1 MENKK
6 IVIVGGGTSG
16 WMTALYMNFLSEKYD
31 ITLIESEEIGILG
44 AGEGSVPYF
53 PTFLGKMGIKERD
66 FIKNTN
72 ATFKIGISFE
82 NWRKDGKKY
91 FHPFDVERKQV
102 SYNLKKHE
110 LNSDITKYRLS
121 DLDIPY
127 SMINLMANDETF
139 EDSFINSILSY
150 NNKSPYIEIDGFEDL
165 IAIYS
170 LHFDAHLV
178 AKYLRGVAEGRG
190 IKRIE
195 GVVSKINNNED
206 GFITSVICNDIQYDC
221 DIIFDCSGFK
231 RLIIGDHFKTNW
243 KSYQDKLK
251 VNTAIPYFLP
261 MGEKIPPYTKSIAM
275 DYGWMWQIPLQNR
288 WGCGYIFDDNYIDVE
303 TAKEEVRKYL
313 GHDVEMNRTIKFD
326 AGRYEDVFVKNCIA
340 VGLSAGFTEPL
351 EATAIW
357 SAMQTV
363 SMITQNLIENPK
375 ENMVKEFNLINGNFN
390 DDIVN
395 FLHFHYLTNKDNT
408 PFWKDYEKTTVKS
421 DKLQRYL
428 NLWKERTPN
437 GFDSIGHSNNFGPQS
452 FLIVGYGLGHDII
465 SKDLIKKENKIYNL
479 DEKLKNWREEY
490 YKNLTYAE
498 SKSLDHRLHLEK
510 LISL

>member
-110 LNSDITKYRLS
+110 LNSNITKYRLS

-127 SMINLMANDETF
+127 SMINLMANEETF

-178 AKYLRGVAEGRG
+178 AKYLRSVAEGRG

-195 GVVSKINNNED
+195 GVVSKINNNLRCECPAKLAARMRLS
-206 GFITSVICNDIQYDC
+206 IT
-221 DIIFDCSGFK
+221 
-231 RLIIGDHFKTNW
+231 
-243 KSYQDKLK
+243 
-251 VNTAIPYFLP
+251 
-261 MGEKIPPYTKSIAM
+261 
-275 DYGWMWQIPLQNR
+275 
-288 WGCGYIFDDNYIDVE
+288 
-303 TAKEEVRKYL
+303 
-313 GHDVEMNRTIKFD
+313 
-326 AGRYEDVFVKNCIA
+326 
-340 VGLSAGFTEPL
+340 
-351 EATAIW
+351 
-357 SAMQTV
+357 
-363 SMITQNLIENPK
+363 
-375 ENMVKEFNLINGNFN
+375 
-390 DDIVN
+390 
-395 FLHFHYLTNKDNT
+395 
-408 PFWKDYEKTTVKS
+408 
-421 DKLQRYL
+421 
-428 NLWKERTPN
+428 
-437 GFDSIGHSNNFGPQS
+437 
-452 FLIVGYGLGHDII
+452 
-465 SKDLIKKENKIYNL
+465 
-479 DEKLKNWREEY
+479 
-490 YKNLTYAE
+490 
-498 SKSLDHRLHLEK
+498 
-510 LISL
+510 

>member
-6 IVIVGGGTSG
+6 IVIVGGGTAG
-16 WMTALYMNFLSEKYD
+16 WLTALYVNFLSDKYD

-44 AGEGSVPYF
+44 AGEGSVPLF
-53 PTFLGKMGIKERD
+53 PSFLSKIGIREID

-82 NWRKDGKKY
+82 NWRKDGKSY
-91 FHPFDVERKQV
+91 FHPFDVERKEV

-110 LNSDITKYRLS
+110 RVLAKFRLA
-121 DLDIPY
+121 DLGIPY
-127 SMINLMANDETF
+127 SLINLMANDDVIEN
-139 EDSFINSILSY
+139 SYINSILSY

-178 AKYLRGVAEGRG
+178 AKYLRSIAESRG

-206 GFITSVICNDIQYDC
+206 GYIKNVICNDVQYDC
-221 DIIFDCSGFK
+221 DLIFDCSGFK
-231 RLIIGDHFKTNW
+231 RLIIGDHFKTKW
-243 KSYQDKLK
+243 ISYEDKLK

-261 MGEKIPPYTKSIAM
+261 MGEKIPPYTKAIAM

-288 WGCGYIFDDNYIDVE
+288 WGCGYIFDDKYIDVE

-313 GHDVEMNRTIKFD
+313 GHDVEMNRAIKFN
-326 AGRYEDVFVKNCIA
+326 AGRYENFFVKNCIA

-357 SAMQTV
+357 SAMQTLNMV
-363 SMITQNLIENPK
+363 TQNLIENPK
-375 ENMVKEFNLINGNFN
+375 ELLIEEFNSVNANFN

-408 PFWKDYEKTTVKS
+408 PFWRDYEKTTVKS
-421 DKLQRYL
+421 DKLQKYL
-428 NLWKERTPN
+428 NVWKERTPN
-437 GFDSIGHSNNFGPQS
+437 GFDTASQTNNFGSES
-452 FLIVGYGLGHDII
+452 FLFVGLGIELF
-465 SKDLIKKENKIYNL
+465 SRDLIKKENEVYNL
-479 DEKLKNWREEY
+479 DEKLKKWRDEY
-490 YKNLTYAE
+490 YAGLTYAE
-498 SKSLDHRLHLEK
+498 SKSMDHRLHIEK
-510 LISL
+510 LINL